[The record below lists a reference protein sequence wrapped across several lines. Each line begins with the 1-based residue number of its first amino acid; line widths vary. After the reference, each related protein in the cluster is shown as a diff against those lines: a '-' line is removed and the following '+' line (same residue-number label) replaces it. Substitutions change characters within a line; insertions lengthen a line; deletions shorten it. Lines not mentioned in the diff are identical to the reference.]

1 MRFTTFTLAL
11 GLAATAL
18 SSAIPQPAPEALAE
32 AQPVSEA
39 LSDIAMDNTLD
50 KRACVYN
57 GCTCSSNVGTNWAV
71 GVYCGKCFQV
81 YTFGTGGK
89 NTDAYQCGKGGSCCR
104 YGARASCSASNWGP
118 CVELFGIKWSP

>member
-89 NTDAYQCGKGGSCCR
+89 KTDAYQ
-104 YGARASCSASNWGP
+104 
-118 CVELFGIKWSP
+118 CVELFGIKWSPREFNSGGLP

>member
-1 MRFTTFTLAL
+1 MRFTTLPLALTLAT
-11 GLAATAL
+11 AAL
-18 SSAIPQPAPEALAE
+18 SSAIPQPAAEALAE

-39 LSDIAMDNTLD
+39 LADISMDNTLD

-57 GCTCSSNVGTNWAV
+57 GCTCSKNIGSIYVA

-104 YGARASCSASNWGP
+104 YGARASCAASDWGP
-118 CVELFGIKWSP
+118 CGNWNA